1 VKAGSPER
9 ASDAGSQHNRAVK
22 EGLMANQVQ
31 QITVWARGVVQDKEG
46 RDIANGLAR
55 AAQKE
60 GKFTQAFDNYVD
72 LPDRVNV
79 PLRKYARI
87 SDQEIEERYEYENEK
102 PEVVILADATLVK
115 GMNVLRGMEKGGVL
129 VVNTDRQPDDILKF
143 LPNKDLLKTVVCVD
157 ARGICGHQTVDF
169 SGSEGGVDAV
179 GIGQGI
185 AAPILGALVR
195 GTGLVK
201 LENLAAVVKNKD
213 ALYKG
218 HEQAVVKTLN

>member
-1 VKAGSPER
+1 
-9 ASDAGSQHNRAVK
+9 
-22 EGLMANQVQ
+22 MAKVH

-46 RDIANGLAR
+46 RDIANGLAQ

-87 SDQEIEERYEYENEK
+87 SDEEIEERYDYENEH
-102 PEVVILADATLVK
+102 PEVVIIADATLVK
-115 GMNVLRGMEKGGVL
+115 GMNVLRGMAKGGVL
-129 VVNTDRQPDDILKF
+129 VVNTDRKPEDILKF
-143 LPNKDLLKTVVCVD
+143 IPNKDLLSKIVCVD
-157 ARGICGHQTVDF
+157 AKGICGEATVDF

-179 GIGQGI
+179 GLGAGM
-185 AAPILGALVR
+185 AAPILGAVVR

-201 LENLAAVVKNKD
+201 LENLAAAVKNKE
-213 ALYKG
+213 AMYKG
-218 HEQAVVKTLN
+218 HETAVVKSL